1 MSEEF
6 DSDILNLVK
15 RQVFNAYE
23 YMSSFEKFKE
33 RLPSKD
39 KFHSSLTDKKLMIKS
54 MSMLLSLA
62 LYLKWKRWKII
73 TTCIQNVRFIVSW
86 CVGKKQKLQ
95 LKKL

>member
-33 RLPSKD
+33 RFPSKD

-54 MSMLLSLA
+54 MSMLLSFA

-86 CVGKKQKLQ
+86 CVRKKQKLQ